1 MPIYEYE
8 CTECGKRTEQLQRM
22 DDPPLAACP
31 SCGGAVK
38 KLLSA
43 PAVQF
48 KGSGWYVT
56 DYAGRGKDKAAEKG
70 GAAKEGKEGGKEDKP
85 AAAEKAESK
94 PSQSKAGA
102 GSGGGE
108 SKSS

>member
-8 CTECGKRTEQLQRM
+8 CTQCGKRTEQLQRM

-31 SCGGAVK
+31 ACGGAVK
-38 KLLSA
+38 KLFSA

-56 DYAGRGKDKAAEKG
+56 DYAGRGKDKPAEKG
-70 GAAKEGKEGGKEDKP
+70 GEGKEAAKEGGKDDKP
-85 AAAEKAESK
+85 AAEKAESK
-94 PSQSKAGA
+94 TGESKTGA
-102 GSGGGE
+102 GTGGGE
-108 SKSS
+108 SKAS